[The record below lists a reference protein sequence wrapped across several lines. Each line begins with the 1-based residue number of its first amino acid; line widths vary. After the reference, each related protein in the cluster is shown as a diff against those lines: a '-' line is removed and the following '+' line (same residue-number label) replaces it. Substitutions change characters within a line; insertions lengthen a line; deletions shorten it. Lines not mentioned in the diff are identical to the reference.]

1 MESRSFRATMAL
13 EIIEEQTVPNLP
25 EEEMKRLAR
34 LVLEKQGHRGKE
46 VALLLTNDATIQN
59 LNRSYR
65 KVDRPT
71 DVLAF
76 PMADD
81 EEILGDIAIS
91 VETAERQAAC
101 AGHDLETELKY
112 LLLHGLLHL
121 CGYHHEHPPDD
132 RWKKMEEK
140 YMDLVIGSTSSMTS
154 RGT

>member
-1 MESRSFRATMAL
+1 MGL
-13 EIIEEQTVPNLP
+13 EIIAEQVVPNLP
-25 EEEMKRLAR
+25 EEEMKRLTR
-34 LVLEKQGHRGKE
+34 VVLEKEGHRGKE

-65 KVDRPT
+65 KMDRPT

-76 PMADD
+76 PMSDD

-91 VETAERQAAC
+91 VETAQRQAAV
-101 AGHDLETELKY
+101 AGHSLETEIKY

-121 CGYHHEHPPDD
+121 CGFNHLAPSDG
-132 RWKKMEEK
+132 RWKKIEEK
-140 YMDLVIGSTSSMTS
+140 YLGQVFGSNQSLAS

>member
-1 MESRSFRATMAL
+1 MAL
-13 EIIEEQTVPNLP
+13 EIINEQNVPNVP

-46 VALLLTNDATIQN
+46 VALLLTDDATIQN

-65 KVDRPT
+65 KVDLPT

-81 EEILGDIAIS
+81 DEILGDIAIS
-91 VETAERQAAC
+91 VQAAQRQAAC
-101 AGHDLETELKY
+101 AGHDFETELKY

-121 CGYHHEHPPDD
+121 CGFKHPNPPDR
-132 RWKKMEEK
+132 RWRKVEEK
-140 YMDLVIGSTSSMTS
+140 YLDLVFGSTQSITS

>member
-1 MESRSFRATMAL
+1 MAL
-13 EIIEEQTVPNLP
+13 EIIDEQNVPNLP

-34 LVLEKQGHRGKE
+34 VVLEKQGHRGKE
-46 VALLLTNDATIQN
+46 VALLLTDDATIQN

-65 KVDRPT
+65 KVDQPT

-76 PMADD
+76 PMPND

-91 VETAERQAAC
+91 VESARRQAAC

-121 CGYHHEHPPDD
+121 CGFNHESAAEA
-132 RWKKMEEK
+132 RWKKVEEK
-140 YMDLVIGSTSSMTS
+140 YLRLVFGSTPSITS